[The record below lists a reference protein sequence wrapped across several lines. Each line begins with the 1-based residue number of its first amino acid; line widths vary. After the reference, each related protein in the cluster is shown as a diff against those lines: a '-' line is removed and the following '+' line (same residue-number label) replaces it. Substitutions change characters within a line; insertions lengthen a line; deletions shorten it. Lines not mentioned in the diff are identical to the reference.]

1 MTLRNWE
8 YGILAGYS
16 VADNPLDVTSL
27 NAKAQLPQSGCK
39 VRTDPRIKGFTTLR
53 ARRGLS
59 FFCPFSDMVVAAVP
73 AEAIQVIAFSSLMS
87 NLVKFKIL
95 RLVSFLIP

>member
-16 VADNPLDVTSL
+16 VAENLLDVTSL

-59 FFCPFSDMVVAAVP
+59 FFCPLVAAVP